1 MSDAPKIEG
10 RIFLGALVAYVLVA
24 AITGSLTVEVLA
36 IRLGMAAVTAVLI
49 GIAYRRR
56 PTRHHVEATDSREAL
71 LDKRRAHQWRLA
83 MWTVFA
89 LVVIA
94 FAVSRAV

>member
-1 MSDAPKIEG
+1 MSDAPRIEG
-10 RIFLGALVAYVLVA
+10 RIFLGALLAYVLVA

-36 IRLGMAAVTAVLI
+36 IRFGMAMVTAVLI

-56 PTRHHVEATDSREAL
+56 PTTRHVEGIDSGEAS
-71 LDKRRAHQWRLA
+71 LDKRRARQWRLL
-83 MWTVFA
+83 MWIVFG